1 MRRITLFSLALL
13 TVMLVPVMAAAATPQ
28 VNGASI
34 SERVFNDCPF
44 TNLTVVN
51 NFPSL
56 ISIEDGPLLCNG
68 GANLSIWSLS
78 SDGGATAARF
88 DNDSDFRISADVVFS
103 GEGRMEGG
111 LRISPWWSQS
121 VDGAFNVKSGF
132 GGGEIAVF
140 GGRLPFFSFTGTYGL
155 HYETGK
161 TIGLSMTYKPHG
173 LNASSPATIEYE
185 VTYEGATYS
194 SGVLLFDQANPAED
208 PPHGLWGML
217 NDGRVGGRAQSFMD
231 GLNVS
236 AKATFSNIRY
246 VICPVEPDPDHA
258 MTNLRVFNDCPFSTV
273 TVSNN
278 YPSSINISDGPTA
291 CTGFA
296 NMHTWTLS
304 DDGNV
309 EHRFQNDD
317 DFSLACDFS
326 LSGPGEGGIRI
337 SPWWS
342 QQVDGLFNVRT
353 TDGEVAVFG
362 GRLPFFRFTSP
373 PNNLVYAGGPI
384 HLEMIYRHNGL
395 SQASPATIV
404 YNVDYQGTHYTSGVL
419 SFDQANPSE
428 DPPNG
433 LWGILNNARVG
444 GHMKAFQ
451 FTEDKEA
458 TVVGNW
464 SNIVYKAGADVAAK
478 ITPSSFN
485 PTSNGNYVTAILEP
499 AAPNTASQIDV
510 NTLRLNGQAIPVST
524 ELGDANHNGIQDLSV
539 VFARA
544 AANDAIGSNG
554 AAVVTGEVN
563 GQCFAAGDQVK
574 VVKVKK
580 PAAGASVATNSV
592 AEVTWDTPEGVDATS
607 ADIYMSLDGGQSW
620 SNVATGVANNGRYN
634 WQVGSQTSGNA
645 RIAIQLGSASG
656 ISGSF
661 AIATPVGIGDP
672 EAVSFRLKGVS
683 PNPAKGPFGVNFSL
697 PDNKRATLS
706 VFDVSGRRVASR
718 EVGTLGAG
726 RHSVSIGNRLKA
738 GVYMIRLDREGAS
751 LTTRAAVI
759 Q

>member
-13 TVMLVPVMAAAATPQ
+13 TVMLVPVMAAATPQ
-28 VNGASI
+28 VNGANI
-34 SERVFNDCPF
+34 AERIFNDCPF

-51 NFPSL
+51 DYPSL
-56 ISIEDGPLLCNG
+56 ISIEDAGLVCNG
-68 GANLSIWSLS
+68 GANLTIWSLS

-88 DNDSDFRISADVVFS
+88 DNDSDFRISADVTFS
-103 GEGRMEGG
+103 GQGRMEGG

-140 GGRLPFFSFTGTYGL
+140 GGRLPFFSFTGAYGL

-161 TIGLSMTYKPHG
+161 TISLSMTYKPHG
-173 LNASSPATIEYE
+173 LNASGPATIEYE
-185 VTYEGATYS
+185 VTYEGSTYS
-194 SGVLLFDQANPAED
+194 SGTLLFDQANPAED

-231 GLNVS
+231 GNEVS
-236 AKATFSNIRY
+236 AKATFTNIRY

-258 MTNLRVFNDCPFSTV
+258 TTSIRIFNDCPFSSV
-273 TVSNN
+273 NVSNN
-278 YPSSINISDGPTA
+278 YPSNISISDGPTA
-291 CTGFA
+291 CDGFA
-296 NMHTWTLS
+296 NLHTWTLS

-317 DFSLACDFS
+317 DFSIACDFS
-326 LSGPGEGGIRI
+326 LSGPGEGGLRI

-342 QQVDGLFNVRT
+342 QQVDGLFNVRA

-362 GRLPFFRFTSP
+362 GRLPFFRFTSA

-384 HLEMIYRHNGL
+384 HLEMIYKHNGL

-404 YNVDYQGTHYTSGVL
+404 YNVDYQGNHYSSGVL
-419 SFDQANPSE
+419 SFDQANPNE

-451 FTEDKEA
+451 FLPDKEA

-464 SNIVYKAGADVAAK
+464 SNIVYKAGADVSAK

-485 PTSNGNYVTAILEP
+485 PNSNGNFVTAVLEP
-499 AAPNTASQIDV
+499 AAPNTAAQIDV

-524 ELGDANHNGIQDLSV
+524 TLGDANHNGVQDLTV
-539 VFARA
+539 VFDRA
-544 AANDAIGSNG
+544 ASNDAIGSAG
-554 AAVVTGEVN
+554 AAIVTGEVN
-563 GQCFAAGDQVK
+563 GVCFAAGDQVK

-580 PAAGASVATNSV
+580 PAGGSSVTTGST
-592 AEVTWDTPEGVDATS
+592 AEVTWDTPEGVQSST
-607 ADIYMSLDGGQSW
+607 ADIYLSLDGGQSW
-620 SNVATGVANNGRYN
+620 SNVIRGAANNGRYN
-634 WQVGSQTSGNA
+634 WQVGSTLSSNA
-645 RIAIQLGSASG
+645 RIAVQLGDNSG
-656 ISGSF
+656 ISGAFSISSPVGVGDDAISF
-661 AIATPVGIGDP
+661 AL
-672 EAVSFRLKGVS
+672 RGVS
-683 PNPAKGPFGVNFSL
+683 PNPSKGPFGINFSL
-697 PDNKRATLS
+697 PDGKKATLS
-706 VFDVSGRRVASR
+706 VFDVSGRRVAAR
-718 EVGTLGAG
+718 EVGSLGAG
-726 RHSVSIGNRLKA
+726 RHNVTLGKSLKA